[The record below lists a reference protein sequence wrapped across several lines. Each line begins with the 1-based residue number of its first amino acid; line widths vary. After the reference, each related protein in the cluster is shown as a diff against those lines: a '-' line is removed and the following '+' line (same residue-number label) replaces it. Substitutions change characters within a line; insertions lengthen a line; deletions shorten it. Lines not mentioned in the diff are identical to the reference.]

1 VSQPTDSSST
11 DSPTATPPRWQR
23 RPEDRP
29 EEILDAAF
37 DVFGEQGFARTRLE
51 DVAQR
56 AGVSKGTLYLY
67 FDSKETL
74 FREMVRAKAVA
85 ALKEGKAFVESFEGT
100 NRDLLVAFLQRMY
113 RVLREQNLSRISRL
127 VQAEL
132 VSFPELAH
140 FYTQEVILPA
150 RRLMET
156 IIARGV
162 ASGEFRTTPLGFAS
176 RAVPMLLIHATQ
188 TQCFFQRFDPEA
200 LSDDDTLTG
209 VIDFCLNGLLV
220 RPEPQR

>member
-1 VSQPTDSSST
+1 VSQPTDSANPH
-11 DSPTATPPRWQR
+11 PTPTPTPRWQR
-23 RPEDRP
+23 RPEERP

-37 DVFGEQGFARTRLE
+37 EVFGEQGFARTRLE
-51 DVAQR
+51 EVAQR

-85 ALKEGKAFVESFEGT
+85 ALREGEAFVESFRGT
-100 NRDLLVAFLQRMY
+100 NRDLLVAFLRRMY
-113 RVLREQNLSRISRL
+113 RVLREENLSRISHL

-132 VSFPELAH
+132 LSFPELAH

-150 RRLMET
+150 RRLMEA

-162 ASGEFRTTPLGFAS
+162 ASGEFRATPLGFAS

-188 TQCFFQRFDPEA
+188 MQCFFQRFDPEA
-200 LSDDDTLTG
+200 LSDEDTLDG
-209 VIDFCLNGLLV
+209 VIDFCLSGVLA